1 MASSAFQKLELET
14 SVEMAG
20 WRVCVAVVAV
30 VAVVAALP
38 CCDAVF
44 TKVKQ
49 GQQKCFIELL
59 HANEPMVV
67 KYESPDQ
74 ASLPQ
79 EPDYKGHIGIYFQV
93 VNHKGKVY
101 DHRLDRKGRLSFVSR
116 MRLVQCLGVVLYR
129 RPAV

>member
-1 MASSAFQKLELET
+1 MESASCASLA
-14 SVEMAG
+14 AR
-20 WRVCVAVVAV
+20 WRVRVALVARWRVRVALVAVVLLAV
-30 VAVVAALP
+30 LP
-38 CCDAVF
+38 CGDAVF
-44 TKVKQ
+44 IKVKQ
-49 GQQKCFIELL
+49 GQQKCFIELM

-79 EPDYKGHIGIYFQV
+79 EPDYKGHVGIYFQV

-116 MRLVQCLGVVLYR
+116 MH
-129 RPAV
+129 